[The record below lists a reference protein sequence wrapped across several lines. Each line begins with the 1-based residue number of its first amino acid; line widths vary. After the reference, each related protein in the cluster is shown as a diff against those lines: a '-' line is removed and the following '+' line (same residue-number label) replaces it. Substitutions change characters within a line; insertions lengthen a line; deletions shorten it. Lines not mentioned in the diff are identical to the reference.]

1 MPQEEAAMKS
11 LLLAF
16 FCLIASVPAVAQ
28 RYVEAMRADG
38 ASTPLA
44 VYQSG
49 AGKGCEPLALIS
61 HGAGG
66 SERGLRYLGEALARD
81 GWRAI
86 VIGHRESGIGP
97 LGADIHKDG
106 FKQGIVDLI
115 TNADAYRARFM
126 DIAAARAWSDKIC
139 RAPYSALLGHSMG
152 AITVMLEAGATNK
165 LGVKGEGGFD
175 AYVALSPEGSGPVFP
190 PDAWRPIRAPMLLIT
205 GTRDYGLEGD
215 YTWRT
220 QAYDGLAPGC
230 RWLAV
235 IDGANHMNFGGA
247 RSANQRVE
255 TATATLVTGYLDGLR
270 GGHCAAAPRLTGVAI
285 RTK

>member
-1 MPQEEAAMKS
+1 MKLLPLLFAFAAA
-11 LLLAF
+11 LFGPARA
-16 FCLIASVPAVAQ
+16 IAQHHVEVP
-28 RYVEAMRADG
+28 RTDG

-44 VYQSG
+44 VYEPSA
-49 AGKGCEPLALIS
+49 AGKGCAPLALIS

-66 SERGLRYLGEALARD
+66 SERGLRYLGEGLARD

-86 VIGHRESGIGP
+86 VIGHRESS
-97 LGADIHKDG
+97 LGVLAADMRSDG
-106 FKQGIVDLI
+106 FRQGVTDLI
-115 TNADAYRARFM
+115 TNADAYKARFI
-126 DIAAARAWSDKIC
+126 DIDAARAWAQKIC

-165 LGVKGEGGFD
+165 LGLAAAGGFD
-175 AYVALSPEGSGPVFP
+175 AYVALSPEGPGPVFP

-205 GTRDYGLEGD
+205 GTRDRGLEGD

-220 QAYDGLAPGC
+220 QAWDGLGPGC

-235 IDGANHMNFGGA
+235 IDGASHMDLGGGRSTNA
-247 RSANQRVE
+247 RIEAAAVAL
-255 TATATLVTGYLDGLR
+255 ATRYLDALR
-270 GGHCAAAPRLTGVAI
+270 RGNCANAPRLDGVAL